1 MKDESIVILA
11 AFGLMAFVVMMPICI
26 ALIEELSNKKAFA
39 DIMRK
44 WLSPKTIIIAAVAS
58 FLCWQAYRARC
69 AYESRCS
76 AAVAAYEKVK

>member
-1 MKDESIVILA
+1 MEDNTIVILA
-11 AFGLMAFVVMMPICI
+11 AMGLMAFVVIIPICA
-26 ALIEELSNKKAFA
+26 ALIEQLSNNKAFA
-39 DIMRK
+39 DIMRR

-69 AYESRCS
+69 AYESKCS